1 MRISELSA
9 KTNVSVHR
17 LRRYEEAGLISSTR
31 LPNGYRDYP
40 SHTIRHVVF
49 ISMSREMGFSLA
61 AIADHLPRFKSGNLS
76 AEEMVQAIR
85 ERISDIEKVIAEQ
98 TALKEMLIKH
108 IAWFQIKQ
116 RK

>member
-1 MRISELSA
+1 MLISELSA

-40 SHTIRHVVF
+40 SHTIRYVIF

-61 AIADHLPRFKSGNLS
+61 AIADYLPRFKSGNLS
-76 AEEMVQAIR
+76 AEEMIQAIR
-85 ERISDIEKVIAEQ
+85 NRISDIEKVIAEQ
-98 TALKEMLIKH
+98 KALKEMLIKH
-108 IAWFQIKQ
+108 IAWFQTKQ

>member
-1 MRISELSA
+1 MLISELSA

-17 LRRYEEAGLISSTR
+17 LRRYEDAGLISSIR
-31 LPNGYRDYP
+31 LPNGYRDYQVNA
-40 SHTIRHVVF
+40 IRHVIF

-76 AEEMVQAIR
+76 AAEMIHAIR
-85 ERISDIEKVIAEQ
+85 DRISDIEKVIAEQ
-98 TALKEMLIKH
+98 KALKEMLIKH
-108 IAWFQIKQ
+108 IAWFQTKQ

>member
-40 SHTIRHVVF
+40 GQTIRHVVF

-61 AIADHLPRFKSGNLS
+61 AIAVHLPRFKSGNLS